1 MRSSSY
7 SLLMNDCLCRLGF
20 GVSLHALDSQEKL
33 PFAFSFDEAQKK
45 TFLRFLNPLW
55 SMTERVQKLLTP
67 WRAGMINHLHT
78 VDSFAREVIEQRQ
91 QEMKTANHVDRQD
104 LLSRFMHAS
113 NADGEPLSTDE
124 LRDIV
129 LNFVIAGRDTTAQA
143 LSWTFYMLMCH
154 PRVERKLHQEILE
167 HIDDTQLH
175 DPPALYEAIKDMKYA
190 HAV

>member
-1 MRSSSY
+1 MTF
-7 SLLMNDCLCRLGF
+7 RLGF
-20 GVSLHALDSQEKL
+20 GVNLNALDSKEKL
-33 PFAFSFDEAQKK
+33 PFAYSFDEAQKN

-55 SMTERVQKLLTP
+55 PVTERIQKLLTP
-67 WRAGMINHLHT
+67 WRSGMRNHLHT
-78 VDSFAREVIEQRQ
+78 VDQFAREVIEQRR
-91 QEMKTANHVDRQD
+91 QEMETADHVDRQD

-154 PRVERKLHQEILE
+154 PRVERKLYQEILDY
-167 HIDDTQLH
+167 IDDSQLH

-190 HAV
+190 HAVYVMITFMPMII